1 MGFGKGKG
9 PKDKA
14 LNIFAPGG
22 GLFMSEN
29 VRLTHFPRPPAQA
42 PPRGY
47 LGPFIFPFNP
57 QPQRPSQEPLSPP

>member
-22 GLFMSEN
+22 GGVY
-29 VRLTHFPRPPAQA
+29 VRRCEIDALSPPPSPG
-42 PPRGY
+42 PPRGR
-47 LGPFIFPFNP
+47 IF
-57 QPQRPSQEPLSPP
+57 R